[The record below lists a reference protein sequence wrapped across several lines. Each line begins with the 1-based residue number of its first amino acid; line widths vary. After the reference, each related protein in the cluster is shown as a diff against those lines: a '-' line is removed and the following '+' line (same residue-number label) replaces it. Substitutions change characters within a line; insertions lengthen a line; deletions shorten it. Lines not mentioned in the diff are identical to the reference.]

1 MENYG
6 NYDFFQNIQVITP
19 TKKGMLGTKELNKT
33 LQKHLN
39 PESDALLE
47 KKVGDFVEE
56 KEVLATI
63 HAADWESAEK
73 AKQEIQKIDRIVSEK
88 VEKQPTILRIVA
100 DEK

>member
-1 MENYG
+1 MQTGYVQEVKAEEIG
-6 NYDFFQNIQVITP
+6 RIS
-19 TKKGMLGTKELNKT
+19 MLLGAGRKRKEDLIK
-33 LQKHLN
+33 
-39 PESDALLE
+39 PEVGIVLE

-88 VEKQPTILRIVA
+88 VEKQPTILGIVA